1 MTFAV
6 AVAAAFAPSAVAAK
20 SAASKETSKL
30 NAMSKVCRL
39 QRSGFR
45 ERMMKGRLER
55 NKRRA
60 YNTYIQA
67 LATYSSVM
75 TSPPDSSVTARQNSR
90 EESRSS
96 QMLLPTI
103 FVLSKSIETSIVSKG
118 LPEVVANDVVAK
130 PATSMA
136 VSVLQSALAYKF
148 NTGVC
153 PVPIVYDRVTS
164 LLVELAVYIQALATY
179 SSVMT
184 SPPDSSVTARQNS
197 REESRSSQ
205 MLLPTI
211 FVLSKSIETSIVS
224 KGLPEVV
231 ANDVVAKPATSMAVS
246 VLQSALAYK
255 FNTGVCPVPIVYDR
269 VTSLLVELAVKS
281 GAASF

>member
-39 QRSGFR
+39 QRSG
-45 ERMMKGRLER
+45 MMKGRLER

-118 LPEVVANDVVAK
+118 LPEVVVNDVVAR
-130 PATSMA
+130 PVVTA
-136 VSVLQSALAYKF
+136 VSDYNQHLRTSSILGFALCQLY
-148 NTGVC
+148 T
-153 PVPIVYDRVTS
+153 T
-164 LLVELAVYIQALATY
+164 E
-179 SSVMT
+179 
-184 SPPDSSVTARQNS
+184 
-197 REESRSSQ
+197 
-205 MLLPTI
+205 
-211 FVLSKSIETSIVS
+211 
-224 KGLPEVV
+224 
-231 ANDVVAKPATSMAVS
+231 
-246 VLQSALAYK
+246 
-255 FNTGVCPVPIVYDR
+255 
-269 VTSLLVELAVKS
+269 
-281 GAASF
+281 

>member
-1 MTFAV
+1 
-6 AVAAAFAPSAVAAK
+6 
-20 SAASKETSKL
+20 
-30 NAMSKVCRL
+30 
-39 QRSGFR
+39 
-45 ERMMKGRLER
+45 MMKGRLER

-118 LPEVVANDVVAK
+118 LPEVVVNDVVAK
-130 PATSMA
+130 P
-136 VSVLQSALAYKF
+136 V
-148 NTGVC
+148 
-153 PVPIVYDRVTS
+153 VT
-164 LLVELAVYIQALATY
+164 
-179 SSVMT
+179 
-184 SPPDSSVTARQNS
+184 
-197 REESRSSQ
+197 
-205 MLLPTI
+205 
-211 FVLSKSIETSIVS
+211 
-224 KGLPEVV
+224 
-231 ANDVVAKPATSMAVS
+231 AVS